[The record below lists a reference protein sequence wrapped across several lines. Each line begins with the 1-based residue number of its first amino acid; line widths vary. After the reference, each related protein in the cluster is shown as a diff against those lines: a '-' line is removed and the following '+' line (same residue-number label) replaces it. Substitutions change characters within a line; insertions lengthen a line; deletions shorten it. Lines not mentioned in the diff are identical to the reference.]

1 MSDARIEWLRHSKV
15 QLALHRL
22 RERRADAPEGAR
34 PLLLLH
40 GLGESTPAQLDPV
53 FDRWPGPVYG
63 LDFTGH
69 GRSDVPHGGGYTAEV
84 LMADAD
90 AALARLGPLTL
101 CGRGLGGYVAL
112 LLAGGRAREVHGA
125 IVCDGPGLAGG
136 GPSPSSPHVVYP
148 DPTASGAPDAFALA
162 ELAIDPRP
170 RDYAVAFA
178 RQAAHLSPVDPPI
191 VICARNRPAWLSA
204 VRDEADIET
213 CRLEDALDQL
223 ARAPLRND

>member
-1 MSDARIEWLRHSKV
+1 VSAERIAWLRHSKLK
-15 QLALHRL
+15 LALHRL
-22 RERRADAPEGAR
+22 RGRRPDAHDGAH

-40 GLGESTPAQLDPV
+40 GLGESTPERLDPV
-53 FDRWPGPVYG
+53 FDRWPGAVHG

-69 GRSDVPHGGGYTAEV
+69 GRSDVPRGGGYTAEV

-90 AALARLGPLTL
+90 AALSELGPLTV
-101 CGRGLGGYVAL
+101 CGRGLGAYVAL
-112 LLAGGRAREVHGA
+112 LLAGGRAREVRGA
-125 IVCDGPGLAGG
+125 ILCDGPGLAGG
-136 GPSPSSPHVVYP
+136 GPSPASPHVVYP
-148 DPTASGAPDAFALA
+148 DPTASGAPDPFALA

-204 VRDEADIET
+204 VLDEADTE
-213 CRLEDALDQL
+213 RSMLEDALDQL
-223 ARAPLRND
+223 AQAPLRED